1 MAHVADVLRSVGVEP
16 AIYTSEGRPN
26 LVARIRGTGE
36 AGGPLLLTGHVDV
49 VPCERD
55 AWSVDPFEGV
65 ERDGYLF
72 GRGTIDMKYM
82 VAHCVSAF
90 CDVAQSGRVPNRDL
104 ILAIVSDEEE
114 GCTHGSR
121 FLVEE
126 HPEEVRAEYMLGEFG
141 GFSLDVK
148 SVRYYPIQVAEKGAC
163 QLRMRVRGTP
173 GHGSVPHDDNAVV
186 KLAEA
191 VAKLGRARL
200 PMHVHPLVSGFL
212 GAMAAPQPAPDRWVL
227 PMLTRPAVSGLILDR
242 LIPDKGVAA
251 SMDANLHNT
260 VSPTGLDAGTKL
272 NVIPGE
278 ASALL
283 DGRLVPGQTEES
295 FLRELRAVVGEGFTF
310 DVLTSF
316 PGRANRTASG
326 DPLFEAICANVRAH
340 DPEGVPVPYML
351 TGFTDAQYFGRL
363 GTECFGYAPVRF
375 PREDAVK
382 FNTLVHGHDER
393 IHIEGFRWGN
403 VAFRDLVQSFLGT
416 DSAG

>member
-1 MAHVADVLRSVGVEP
+1 
-16 AIYTSEGRPN
+16 
-26 LVARIRGTGE
+26 
-36 AGGPLLLTGHVDV
+36 
-49 VPCERD
+49 
-55 AWSVDPFEGV
+55 
-65 ERDGYLF
+65 
-72 GRGTIDMKYM
+72 
-82 VAHCVSAF
+82 
-90 CDVAQSGRVPNRDL
+90 
-104 ILAIVSDEEE
+104 
-114 GCTHGSR
+114 
-121 FLVEE
+121 
-126 HPEEVRAEYMLGEFG
+126 
-141 GFSLDVK
+141 
-148 SVRYYPIQVAEKGAC
+148 
-163 QLRMRVRGTP
+163 
-173 GHGSVPHDDNAVV
+173 
-186 KLAEA
+186 
-191 VAKLGRARL
+191 
-200 PMHVHPLVSGFL
+200 
-212 GAMAAPQPAPDRWVL
+212 MAAPQPAPDRWVL

-316 PGRANRTASG
+316 PGRANRAASG

-375 PREDAVK
+375 PREGAVK

-416 DSAG
+416 DSAA